1 MHHHNDS
8 NETKKLQV
16 IRCTYYSMMLTEGA
30 KGNTAPD
37 IVPRESKHGETC
49 QINYKL
55 FCLNQDRKLI
65 GCPSQDM
72 LI

>member
-1 MHHHNDS
+1 
-8 NETKKLQV
+8 
-16 IRCTYYSMMLTEGA
+16 MMLTEGA

-37 IVPRESKHGETC
+37 IVLTGSKHGETW

-55 FCLNQDRKLI
+55 LCLNQDRKLI